1 MCVIANRRC
10 HATRNGVHDRAISGL
25 IQCIL
30 YYTCISILVS
40 KGHSPFHLITGDR
53 SPFDRYH
60 DEILVSA
67 ICTRARIIIFVTCT
81 SDERRRYLGSL
92 GVSGGRTRSAYAARA
107 GGTRRKE
114 GIHKIRRILHG
125 RKTRY
130 RHGLPTHDNKNPM
143 FTWGYRNSG
152 HFGLDS
158 SFRILKR
165 FIVIYKGG

>member
-10 HATRNGVHDRAISGL
+10 HSTCNGVHDRAISGL

-67 ICTRARIIIFVTCT
+67 ICTRAMIIILLHVHRMTDGAILDHSVLVVAGREVHMPRAREVPGYRHVVAT
-81 SDERRRYLGSL
+81 R
-92 GVSGGRTRSAYAARA
+92 GGRCRQINRAAVHDLVLFGKSICH
-107 GGTRRKE
+107 GGT
-114 GIHKIRRILHG
+114 HDAVSRITGHPII
-125 RKTRY
+125 
-130 RHGLPTHDNKNPM
+130 GLRCK
-143 FTWGYRNSG
+143 
-152 HFGLDS
+152 
-158 SFRILKR
+158 
-165 FIVIYKGG
+165 